1 MVQITAF
8 TGWYFTV
15 SHFISSSNY
24 QHKIDALDNME
35 ATEISTLLQSSM
47 KHLQIQTCA
56 SKSAFKYIKTN
67 WFFKN
72 ILNHMKN
79 NYLFRLGWNS
89 I

>member
-35 ATEISTLLQSSM
+35 VTEISTAKHEASSD
-47 KHLQIQTCA
+47 
-56 SKSAFKYIKTN
+56 TN
-67 WFFKN
+67 FW
-72 ILNHMKN
+72 IH
-79 NYLFRLGWNS
+79 
-89 I
+89 

>member
-35 ATEISTLLQSSM
+35 VPEISTA
-47 KHLQIQTCA
+47 KHEV
-56 SKSAFKYIKTN
+56 KIKNHKFLNPT
-67 WFFKN
+67 KN
-72 ILNHMKN
+72 CLPPSTLKQEM
-79 NYLFRLGWNS
+79 LV
-89 I
+89 

>member
-35 ATEISTLLQSSM
+35 ATEISTAKHEASSD
-47 KHLQIQTCA
+47 
-56 SKSAFKYIKTN
+56 TN
-67 WFFKN
+67 LCVWKRF
-72 ILNHMKN
+72 
-79 NYLFRLGWNS
+79 
-89 I
+89 